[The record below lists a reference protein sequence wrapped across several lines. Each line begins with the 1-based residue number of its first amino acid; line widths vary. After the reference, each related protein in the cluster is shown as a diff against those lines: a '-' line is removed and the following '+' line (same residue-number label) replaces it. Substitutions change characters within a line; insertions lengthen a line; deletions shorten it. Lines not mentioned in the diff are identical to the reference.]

1 MRKVVVI
8 LVLLALAV
16 PCAMAQEQQKR
27 LENHVYSL
35 ASDAMR
41 GREAGSAD
49 ALKAAQYVK
58 EEFKKMGL
66 KPYCEDYEEQ
76 FTLKQRPGMFRNIVG
91 VIEGSDPQLKNEY
104 IVIGGHYDHLGTK
117 ADGTVYNGA
126 DDNAS
131 GTAAIIEVAR
141 QLMAHRSEL
150 KRSVIICAFD
160 AEEIGLHGSTF
171 MANAMEHRGPI
182 ADGRVK
188 MMMSVDMVGW
198 LKQGGS
204 LRLTGTGTLK
214 GCSAMLEEVAAQTGI
229 KVTTSGFE
237 SSPFTATDTQP
248 FAKLGVPTLAVTTGL
263 KSPYHKPEDDPE
275 LIDYPGLSKVVDY
288 LAALTLRMASA
299 EEAMEPTGRVAA
311 KHRGERHFFEA
322 GPTIGFNTSAI
333 SFPYAAFDGKAM
345 YGWQGGLATRMNF
358 NRYFSLEI
366 DALYEL
372 NRSAYPNMA
381 DIYNSSLTYRR
392 EELLVPATLLVHLG
406 DNSMSFD
413 LGVGGYYGYAFN
425 TSLKDYTAFPQHHYG
440 WQWGFGFSAG
450 PLFWHLMCYYQL
462 SDIFLNGDGSMPHTQ
477 HHCVTWT
484 LGWLF

>member
-1 MRKVVVI
+1 MV
-8 LVLLALAV
+8 LAV
-16 PCAMAQEQQKR
+16 PCLMAQEQQER
-27 LENHVYSL
+27 LEEHLYYL

-49 ALKAAQYVK
+49 ALKAAQYVE
-58 EEFKKMGL
+58 EEFRKMGL
-66 KPYCEDYEEQ
+66 SPWMECYEQ
-76 FTLKQRPGMFRNIVG
+76 PFTVKQSQGTCRNIVG
-91 VIEGSDPQLKNEY
+91 VIEGSDPQLKQEY
-104 IVIGGHYDHLGTK
+104 IILGAHYDHLGTK

-141 QLMAHRSEL
+141 QLLSHRAEL

-160 AEEIGLHGSTF
+160 AEEIGLHGSNI
-171 MANAMEHRGPI
+171 MANCMDVMAPN
-182 ADGRVK
+182 RVR
-188 MMMSVDMVGW
+188 MMMSIDMVGW
-198 LKQGGS
+198 LRQGGA

-214 GCSAMLEEVAAQTGI
+214 GCSDMLDEVAALTGI
-229 KVTTSGFE
+229 KIATSGFE
-237 SSPFTATDTQP
+237 SSPFTATDTEP
-248 FAKLGVPTLAVTTGL
+248 FARRGIPTLAVTTGL

-288 LAALTLRMASA
+288 LAVLTLRMASDK
-299 EEAMEPTGRVAA
+299 EAMEPTGRVAA
-311 KHRGERHFFEA
+311 KHSGCRRFFEA
-322 GPTIGFNTSAI
+322 GPMVGFNTSAI

-345 YGWQGGLATRMNF
+345 YGWQGGIATRMNF
-358 NRYFSLEI
+358 GRYLALGI
-366 DALYEL
+366 DAVYDL
-372 NRSAYPNMA
+372 NRSAYPYEA
-381 DIYNSSLTYRR
+381 DLYNGSLTYRR
-392 EELLVPATLLVHLG
+392 ESLLVPATLIIHLG
-406 DNSMSFD
+406 KPSMSFD

-425 TSLKDYTAFPQHHYG
+425 TSLPVCTDFPQHQYG

-462 SDIFLNGDGSMPHTQ
+462 SDLFLNGDGSMPHTQ